1 MVDQGVTDPS
11 PRPAAFKLAAGM
23 TLLVGALSA
32 SLGSAHLYGVSV
44 TANLKGYTYDF
55 RLAALYIVGMA
66 IVAGG
71 VLCLVAVRALAS
83 ANRMGLE
90 RGIYG
95 TVLLLVCIPLRPI
108 QPELAGG
115 LTTVGIVNLIVLL
128 GVALATR
135 HEAGRGSVR

>member
-1 MVDQGVTDPS
+1 
-11 PRPAAFKLAAGM
+11 
-23 TLLVGALSA
+23 
-32 SLGSAHLYGVSV
+32 V

-95 TVLLLVCIPLRPI
+95 TVLLLLLVCIPLRPI

-115 LTTVGIVNLIVLL
+115 LTTVGIVFLIVLL